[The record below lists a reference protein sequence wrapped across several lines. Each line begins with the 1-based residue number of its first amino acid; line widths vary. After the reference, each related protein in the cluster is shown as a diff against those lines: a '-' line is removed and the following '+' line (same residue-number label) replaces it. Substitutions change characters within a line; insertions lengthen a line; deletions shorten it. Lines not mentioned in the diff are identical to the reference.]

1 MNPIVRNILAVIAG
15 WLVGS
20 IANIALIIGGMMLIP
35 MPGGA
40 NPFDMESIKAAIPLF
55 EAKHFAIPLI
65 AHAAGALVGGLVA
78 SLIGVS
84 RHLMLA
90 MIVGLMFLLGG
101 IVNTFTMPAP
111 AWFIAVDLLLAY
123 FPMAWLGWKLSGRS

>member
-15 WLVGS
+15 WIVGS
-20 IANIALIIGGMMLIP
+20 IANIALVIVGMMLVP

-40 NPFDMESIKAAIPLF
+40 SPFDPESIKAAVPLF
-55 EAKHFAIPLI
+55 EAKHFAVPLI

-84 RHLMLA
+84 RNLMLA
-90 MIVGLMFLLGG
+90 MIVGLLFLLGG
-101 IVNTFTMPAP
+101 IVNTFSIPAP
-111 AWFIAVDLLLAY
+111 AWFIAVDLLVAY
-123 FPMAWLGWKLSGRS
+123 IPMAWLGWKLSGRS